1 VNGAVTRR
9 WPMAPILAAAA
20 IVLAA
25 LLPFVSDPYIVG
37 VGFNLL
43 MWLALTQSWVVLSGM
58 AGYVSLGIVVFV
70 GIGSYTMV
78 LLWQS
83 VPLWLGIPVA
93 GVAAAGFAALVGT
106 PVLRVRGPYFVIL
119 TFGLAE
125 FVKYVVVNIEATLG
139 KFSRLLMGAPDLTDL
154 YLVML
159 VLAVAATA
167 VTVFLGRTRFGS
179 GLRAIRENEEAA
191 ETLGVPVARFKM
203 IAFTL
208 SAAIPGVVG
217 AVLVLRTGYFDPVQS
232 FNPVVSFTVVTTA
245 VIGGADDARGPLFG
259 AAFLTLLSEL
269 LWANAPQ
276 VYMILLGVLL
286 IVFVLFVPRGIFT
299 WFAERRRVADHAS

>member
-1 VNGAVTRR
+1 MSGAG
-9 WPMAPILAAAA
+9 MARPSAMLAVAGVAVALAAA
-20 IVLAA
+20 
-25 LLPFVSDPYIVG
+25 LPFMSGAYVVG

-70 GIGSYTMV
+70 GLGSYVMV
-78 LLWQS
+78 LLWQA
-83 VPLWLGIPVA
+83 VPLWLCIAAA
-93 GVAAAGFAALVGT
+93 GLAAAGFAALVGT

-125 FVKYVVVNIEATLG
+125 FVKFVVINIEATLG
-139 KFSRLLMGAPDLTDL
+139 KFSRLLMGAPDITDL
-154 YLVML
+154 YLLML

-167 VTVFLGRTRFGS
+167 LTVAVGRSRFGS

-203 IAFTL
+203 IAFTI

-217 AVLVLRTGYFDPVQS
+217 AILILRTGYFDPVQS
-232 FNPVVSFTVVTTA
+232 FNPIISFTVVTTA
-245 VIGGADDARGPLFG
+245 VVGGADDARGPLFG

-276 VYMILLGVLL
+276 VYMILLGALL

-299 WFAERRRVADHAS
+299 WVAERRRAGDHAA

>member
-1 VNGAVTRR
+1 VSEAATRR
-9 WPMAPILAAAA
+9 RLLAPALSAVVIAVAAA
-20 IVLAA
+20 
-25 LLPFVSDPYIVG
+25 LPFLSGDYVMG

-70 GIGSYTMV
+70 GLGSYTMV

-83 VPLWLGIPVA
+83 VPLWLGIPAA
-93 GVAAAGFAALVGT
+93 GLGAAAFAALVGT

-125 FVKYVVVNIEATLG
+125 FVKFVVVNIEATLG

-154 YLVML
+154 YLIML
-159 VLAVAATA
+159 ALAVAATA
-167 VTVFLGRTRFGS
+167 ITVWLGRSRFGS

-191 ETLGVPVARFKM
+191 ETLGVPAARFKM

-208 SAAIPGVVG
+208 SAAIPGIVG
-217 AVLVLRTGYFDPVQS
+217 ALLVLRTGYFDPVQS
-232 FNPVVSFTVVTTA
+232 FNPVVSFTVVTIA

-259 AAFLTLLSEL
+259 AVFLTLLSEL

-276 VYMILLGVLL
+276 VYMILLGVML
-286 IVFVLFVPRGIFT
+286 IVFVLFVPRGVFA
-299 WFAERRRVADHAS
+299 WLAERRRVADHAS

>member
-1 VNGAVTRR
+1 MSAAATRLR
-9 WPMAPILAAAA
+9 LFAPILSAAVIA
-20 IVLAA
+20 LAVA
-25 LLPFVSDPYIVG
+25 LPFASDDYVMG
-37 VGFNLL
+37 VAFNLL

-70 GIGSYTMV
+70 GLGSYTMV

-83 VPLWLGIPVA
+83 VPLWLGIPAA
-93 GVAAAGFAALVGT
+93 GVVAAAFAALVGI

-125 FVKYVVVNIEATLG
+125 FVKFVVINIEATLG
-139 KFSRLLMGAPDLTDL
+139 KFSRLLMGAPELTDL

-167 VTVFLGRTRFGS
+167 VTVYLGRSRFGS

-191 ETLGVPVARFKM
+191 QTLGVPVARFKM
-203 IAFTL
+203 IAFTV
-208 SAAIPGVVG
+208 SAAIPGIVG
-217 AVLVLRTGYFDPVQS
+217 ALLVLRTGYFDPVQS
-232 FNPVVSFTVVTTA
+232 FNPVVSFTVVTMA

-276 VYMILLGVLL
+276 LYMILLGVML
-286 IVFVLFVPRGIFT
+286 IVFVLFVPRGIFS
-299 WFAERRRVADHAS
+299 WIAERRRVPDHAA

>member
-1 VNGAVTRR
+1 MSEAATRR
-9 WPMAPILAAAA
+9 RLLAPALSAVVIAVAAA
-20 IVLAA
+20 
-25 LLPFVSDPYIVG
+25 LPFLSGDYVMG

-70 GIGSYTMV
+70 GLGSYTMV

-83 VPLWLGIPVA
+83 VPLWLGIPAA
-93 GVAAAGFAALVGT
+93 GLGAAAFAALVGT

-125 FVKYVVVNIEATLG
+125 FVKFVVINIEAKLG

-154 YLVML
+154 YLIML
-159 VLAVAATA
+159 ALAVAATA
-167 VTVFLGRTRFGS
+167 ITVWLGRSRFGS

-191 ETLGVPVARFKM
+191 ETLGVPAARFKM

-208 SAAIPGVVG
+208 SAAIPGIVG
-217 AVLVLRTGYFDPVQS
+217 ALLVLRTGYFDPVQS
-232 FNPVVSFTVVTTA
+232 FNPVVSFTVVTIA

-259 AAFLTLLSEL
+259 AVFLTLLSEL

-276 VYMILLGVLL
+276 VYMILLGVML

-299 WFAERRRVADHAS
+299 WLAERRRVIDHAA

>member
-1 VNGAVTRR
+1 VSQ
-9 WPMAPILAAAA
+9 AAARHRLVA
-20 IVLAA
+20 PVLSAAA
-25 LLPFVSDPYIVG
+25 LAVAAALPFAADDYVMG

-43 MWLALTQSWVVLSGM
+43 MWLALTQSWIVLSGM

-70 GIGSYTMV
+70 GLGSYTMV

-83 VPLWLGIPVA
+83 VPLWLGIPAA
-93 GVAAAGFAALVGT
+93 GLGAAAFAALVGT

-154 YLVML
+154 YLIML
-159 VLAVAATA
+159 ALAAAATA
-167 VTVFLGRTRFGS
+167 LAVWLGRSRFGS
-179 GLRAIRENEEAA
+179 GLRSIRENEEAA
-191 ETLGVPVARFKM
+191 ETLGVPAARFKM

-217 AVLVLRTGYFDPVQS
+217 ALLVLRTGYFDPVQS
-232 FNPVVSFTVVTTA
+232 FNPVVSFTVVTIA

-259 AAFLTLLSEL
+259 AVFLTLLSEL

-276 VYMILLGVLL
+276 LYMILLGVML
-286 IVFVLFVPRGIFT
+286 IVFVLFVPRGVFALL
-299 WFAERRRVADHAS
+299 AERRRGADHAS

>member
-1 VNGAVTRR
+1 VSEAATRR
-9 WPMAPILAAAA
+9 RLLAPALSAVVIAVAAA
-20 IVLAA
+20 
-25 LLPFVSDPYIVG
+25 LPFLSGDYVMG

-70 GIGSYTMV
+70 GLGSYTMV

-83 VPLWLGIPVA
+83 VPLWLGIPAA
-93 GVAAAGFAALVGT
+93 GLGAAAFAALVGT

-125 FVKYVVVNIEATLG
+125 FVKFVVINIEAKLG

-154 YLVML
+154 YLIML
-159 VLAVAATA
+159 ALAVAATA
-167 VTVFLGRTRFGS
+167 ITVWLGRSRFGS

-191 ETLGVPVARFKM
+191 ETLGVPAARFKM

-208 SAAIPGVVG
+208 SAAIPGIVG
-217 AVLVLRTGYFDPVQS
+217 ALLVLRTGYFDPVQS
-232 FNPVVSFTVVTTA
+232 FNPVVSFTVVTIA

-259 AAFLTLLSEL
+259 AVFLTLLSEL

-276 VYMILLGVLL
+276 VYMILLGVML

-299 WFAERRRVADHAS
+299 WLAERRRVIDHAA

>member
-1 VNGAVTRR
+1 MNVGGTRHSLG
-9 WPMAPILAAAA
+9 PAILAVVAVA
-20 IVLAA
+20 LAA
-25 LLPFVSDPYIVG
+25 LVPFVAGTYATGIG
-37 VGFNLL
+37 LNLL

-78 LLWQS
+78 LLWQV
-83 VPLWLGIPVA
+83 VPLWLAIPLA
-93 GVAAAGFAALVGT
+93 GAAAAGFAALVGT

-125 FVKYVVVNIEATLG
+125 FVKYVVINIEATLG
-139 KFSRLLMGAPDLTDL
+139 KFSRLLMGAPDIADL
-154 YLVML
+154 YLLML
-159 VLAVAATA
+159 ALAVLATGL
-167 VTVFLGRTRFGS
+167 TVYLGRTRFGS

-208 SAAIPGVVG
+208 SALIPGVVG
-217 AVLVLRTGYFDPVQS
+217 AILILRTGYFDPVQS
-232 FNPVVSFTVVTTA
+232 FNPVVSFTVVTVA

-276 VYMILLGVLL
+276 VYMILLGILL
-286 IVFVLFVPRGIFT
+286 IVFVLFVPGGVFNWI
-299 WFAERRRVADHAS
+299 AARRRVADHAS

>member
-1 VNGAVTRR
+1 VSEAATRR
-9 WPMAPILAAAA
+9 RLLAPALSAVVIAVAAA
-20 IVLAA
+20 
-25 LLPFVSDPYIVG
+25 LPFLSGDYVMG

-70 GIGSYTMV
+70 GLGSYTMV

-83 VPLWLGIPVA
+83 VPLWLGIPAA
-93 GVAAAGFAALVGT
+93 GLGAAAFAALVGT

-125 FVKYVVVNIEATLG
+125 FVKFVVINIEAKLG

-154 YLVML
+154 YLIML
-159 VLAVAATA
+159 ALAVAATA
-167 VTVFLGRTRFGS
+167 ITVWLGRSRFGS

-191 ETLGVPVARFKM
+191 ETLGVPAARFKM

-208 SAAIPGVVG
+208 SAAIPGIVG
-217 AVLVLRTGYFDPVQS
+217 ALLVLRTGYFDPVQS
-232 FNPVVSFTVVTTA
+232 FNPVVSFTVVTIA

-259 AAFLTLLSEL
+259 AVFLTLLSEL

-276 VYMILLGVLL
+276 VYMILLGVML
-286 IVFVLFVPRGIFT
+286 IVFVLFVPRGVFA
-299 WFAERRRVADHAS
+299 WLAERRRVADHAS

>member
-1 VNGAVTRR
+1 MTGAAMRR
-9 WPMAPILAAAA
+9 RLIMPVLAAVAVA
-20 IVLAA
+20 LAA
-25 LLPFVSDPYIVG
+25 LLPFVSNAYITG
-37 VGFNLL
+37 VGFDLL
-43 MWLALTQSWVVLSGM
+43 MWLALTQSWVILSGM

-70 GIGSYTMV
+70 GIGSYVMA
-78 LLWQS
+78 LLWQA
-83 VPLWLGIPVA
+83 VPLWVAIPVA

-125 FVKYVVVNIEATLG
+125 FVKYVVINIEAVLG
-139 KFSRLLMGAPDLTDL
+139 KFSRLLMGAPAVTDL

-159 VLAVAATA
+159 VLAVVATGL
-167 VTVFLGRTRFGS
+167 TVFLGGSRFGS

-191 ETLGVPVARFKM
+191 ETLGVPAARFKM

-208 SAAIPGVVG
+208 SAAIPGLVG
-217 AVLVLRTGYFDPVQS
+217 AVLILRTGYFDPIQS
-232 FNPVVSFTVVTTA
+232 FNPVVSFTVVTMA
-245 VIGGADDARGPLFG
+245 IIGGADDARGALFG

-286 IVFVLFVPRGIFT
+286 IVFVLFVPGGVFA
-299 WFAERRRVADHAS
+299 WFAGRRRVRDHAA

>member
-1 VNGAVTRR
+1 MGQG
-9 WPMAPILAAAA
+9 ILALVAIAIAAA
-20 IVLAA
+20 
-25 LLPFVSDPYIVG
+25 LPFVAGTYATGIG
-37 VGFNLL
+37 LNLL

-58 AGYVSLGIVVFV
+58 AGYVSLGIVVFT
-70 GIGSYTMV
+70 GIGSYVMV
-78 LLWQS
+78 LLWQV
-83 VPLWLGIPVA
+83 VPLWVGIPAA
-93 GVAAAGFAALVGT
+93 GVAAAAFAALVGM

-139 KFSRLLMGAPDLTDL
+139 KFSRLLMGAPDIEYL
-154 YLVML
+154 YLLML
-159 VLAVAATA
+159 VLAVLATA
-167 VTVFLGRTRFGS
+167 LTVFLGRTRFGS

-208 SAAIPGVVG
+208 SALIPGVVG
-217 AVLVLRTGYFDPVQS
+217 AVLILRTGYFDPVQS
-232 FNPVVSFTVVTTA
+232 FNPVVSFTVVTIA

-276 VYMILLGVLL
+276 VYMILLGIML
-286 IVFVLFVPRGIFT
+286 IIFVLFVPGGVFHWI
-299 WFAERRRVADHAS
+299 AGRRRVADHAS